1 LMAPLLDKV
10 IRASGG
16 HWRVGWQIIAGG
28 AVLAGLLVVLF
39 VKESPEDVGQEVDG
53 IPKEESAAESSASGA
68 AQRIT
73 QYEWTPAQAYRT
85 RAYWMVVIGG
95 LTAQFP
101 FFFFTAHWI
110 LHLQAA
116 GISSSDAA
124 FALGLFTISG
134 IGGRLIGGWLM
145 DTISARYAFMMGLS
159 CCLLGSI
166 AALRVGPASLLMTD
180 AAAVLYGLSIGWAF
194 TCMTTC
200 LAHFYGPMAF
210 PKLAGMA
217 LLLTSGGAS
226 PAGIVGGWIF
236 DIYGSY
242 RPAFELNF
250 VITVIGIVAIA
261 FATLPRPRDARETM
275 AQVA

>member
-1 LMAPLLDKV
+1 
-10 IRASGG
+10 
-16 HWRVGWQIIAGG
+16 
-28 AVLAGLLVVLF
+28 
-39 VKESPEDVGQEVDG
+39 
-53 IPKEESAAESSASGA
+53 AESQASGA
-68 AQRIT
+68 SQLIT
-73 QYEWTPAQAYRT
+73 QYEWTPAEAYRT

-101 FFFFTAHWI
+101 FFFFTAHWL

-134 IGGRLIGGWLM
+134 IAGRLIGGWLM
-145 DTISARYAFMMGLS
+145 DSISARYAFMMGLS

-166 AALRVGPASLLMTD
+166 AALRVGPASLLMAD

-200 LAHFYGPMAF
+200 VAHFYGPTAF

-242 RPAFELNF
+242 TRAFELNF
-250 VITVIGIVAIA
+250 LITVIGIVAMA
-261 FATLPRPRDARETM
+261 FATLPRPRDARQTM
-275 AQVA
+275 AQAA